1 MSYTKA
7 IQKMIDDG
15 NDVLQIAKLFGG
27 INRLVQLSKASPYL
41 TALIQTKLGGYL
53 QCSAEDEDEVM
64 VAFNLDFVISE
75 LEKFDDFVPHYNA
88 SLKIIVPELTEDSEM
103 QMLYSWLEEYL
114 MDLGSEVANYNDKKL
129 QEKMIWVYVD
139 SINGKKFK
147 RNNDEEVSDIQ
158 ILRIIPSR
166 MKD

>member
-15 NDVLQIAKLFGG
+15 DDVLQIAKLFGG
-27 INRLVQLSKASPYL
+27 INRLIQLSKASPYL

-64 VAFNLDFVISE
+64 VAFNLDFVITE
-75 LEKFDDFVPHYNA
+75 LELNDLEDVQHYNA
-88 SLKIIVPELTEDSEM
+88 SVNIIIPELTEGSEM

-114 MDLGSEVANYNDKKL
+114 MDLGSEVANYNDKEL
-129 QEKMIWVYVD
+129 SEKMIWVYAD

-147 RNNDEEVSDIQ
+147 RNNDEVSDIE
-158 ILRIIPSR
+158 ILKILPSW